1 MTEII
6 TVMKRIVEN
15 RQYEVI
21 NGVSVDMQTA
31 NMITT
36 IYNKLNK
43 KNKKKYAK
51 LDLNMM
57 VNVGWKIIKRSET
70 KKC

>member
-1 MTEII
+1 MSEII
-6 TVMKRIVEN
+6 TIMKRIVEN

-21 NGVSVDMQTA
+21 NGISVDMQTA

-43 KNKKKYAK
+43 KNKKMY
-51 LDLNMM
+51 
-57 VNVGWKIIKRSET
+57 S
-70 KKC
+70 